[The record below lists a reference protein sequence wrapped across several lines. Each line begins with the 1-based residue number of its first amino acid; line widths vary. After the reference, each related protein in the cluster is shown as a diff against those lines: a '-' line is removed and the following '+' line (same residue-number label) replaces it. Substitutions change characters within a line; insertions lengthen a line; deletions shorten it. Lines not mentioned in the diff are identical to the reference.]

1 MKMNRPRADL
11 KVRTCAAALFAL
23 ALPALSFAQAPP
35 TAPLVLTQ
43 SPSARVTALG
53 GAWVAGRDQDVIFH
67 NPAQLIGSRSDFAV
81 SMVRLGEG
89 AQMASM
95 QGAYAAGKL
104 SFTLGWGVQ
113 VINFRAINGT
123 VPPFTTDTFRR
134 EEILLYPRPTGDAQS
149 AVATVGAAVLYKGF
163 RIGAA
168 GKYAAD
174 RTSSNHRAFLADFGV
189 ARNLLGGAIALAAQN
204 IGKSTLP
211 GLSSA
216 KLPRQVALGYSKTQ
230 IAGPLDIGVFTQVSH
245 RSGWNSAAAGFE
257 AGYSWIEGMSVT
269 GRVGVRRPETKS
281 EKPISVGGAFTADRL
296 TLEYA
301 LQMFDNSKRS
311 HVVTIRWR

>member
-1 MKMNRPRADL
+1 MKL
-11 KVRTCAAALFAL
+11 KRISLLAAALCAVTW
-23 ALPALSFAQAPP
+23 PAISFAQAPP

-43 SPSARVTALG
+43 TPSARVTALG
-53 GAWVAGRDQDVIFH
+53 GAWVAGRDQDVIFS

-81 SMVRLGEG
+81 SVARLGEQ

-95 QGAYAAGKL
+95 QSAYAAGKL

-113 VINFRAINGT
+113 VINFRAIDG
-123 VPPFTTDTFRR
+123 VLPPLTTDTFRR
-134 EEILLYPRPTGDAQS
+134 EEILLHPRPTGDAQS
-149 AVATVGAAVLYKGF
+149 AVATLGAAVLYKGF

-211 GLSSA
+211 QLSFA
-216 KLPRQVALGYSKTQ
+216 KLPRQVALGYSKGQ
-230 IAGPLDIGVFTQVSH
+230 AAGPFDIAVFTQVSH
-245 RSGWNSAAAGFE
+245 RSGWNSAAVGFE

-269 GRVGVRRPETKS
+269 GRVGLRRPETKS
-281 EKPISVGGAFTADRL
+281 EKPISLGGAFTADRL

-311 HVVTIRWR
+311 HLVTIRWR

>member
-1 MKMNRPRADL
+1 MKISRI
-11 KVRTCAAALFAL
+11 AAALFVL
-23 ALPALSFAQAPP
+23 AAPSLSFAQAPP
-35 TAPLVLTQ
+35 TAPLVLTI

-67 NPAQLIGSRSDFAV
+67 NPAQLIGARNDFSV
-81 SMVRLGEG
+81 SVARLGEQ

-95 QGAYAAGKL
+95 QGGFTGGRL

-113 VINFRAINGT
+113 VINFRAIDGT

-134 EEILLYPRPTGDAQS
+134 DEILLHPRPTGDAQS

-174 RTSSNHRAFLADFGV
+174 RSAANHHALLADFGL
-189 ARNLLGGAIALAAQN
+189 ARNLFGGAIALAVQN
-204 IGKSTLP
+204 VGSSTLD
-211 GLSSA
+211 GTSA
-216 KLPRQVALGYSKTQ
+216 KIPRQVALGYSKGR
-230 IAGPLDIGVFTQVSH
+230 IAGPLDIAITTQVSH
-245 RSGWNSAAAGFE
+245 RAGWSSAAAGFE

-269 GRVGVRRPETKS
+269 GRVGVRRPETDS
-281 EKPISVGGAFTADRL
+281 EKPVSLGGAFTADRL

-311 HVVTIRWR
+311 HVVTVRWR